1 MQTAGK
7 QRARLVSPE
16 YWFHDLIRVTGGPPG
31 LLWFRPKKLYADDA
45 AREKIRGGALII
57 SNHATNFDPLYLM
70 LTVWYRRHH
79 FVCLRSFFNGRFQS
93 WLFRHFLCI
102 PIDRENA
109 SLETIRTIT
118 DHLRRG
124 ELVSMFPE
132 GHITRENEAA
142 SLRGGMVLIASQ
154 AGTPIIP
161 VHICKRAHWY
171 SRLRVVIGAP
181 VSPASPDGGR
191 PGMQQL
197 EQLVG
202 RLENEMKRL
211 ASLAGENR

>member
-31 LLWFRPKKLYADDA
+31 LLWFRPKKLYADGA

-70 LTVWYRRHH
+70 LTIWYRRH
-79 FVCLRSFFNGRFQS
+79 
-93 WLFRHFLCI
+93 
-102 PIDRENA
+102 
-109 SLETIRTIT
+109 
-118 DHLRRG
+118 HLRRG

-211 ASLAGENR
+211 ASLAGESR